1 MQMSQSLSQ
10 SVRRM
15 EVSHS
20 LQVPD
25 LILFTKKLYSE
36 DVCVVV
42 SQSSVGHTGMEV
54 SHVTH
59 LLQLARCRCLRDN
72 NIMPIHEVQWGSR
85 FREFFIPLFLLSKRV
100 LTADCIRTYYS

>member
-85 FREFFIPLFLLSKRV
+85 FREFFKPLSSLKES
-100 LTADCIRTYYS
+100 AYC